1 MSTPLKI
8 PPRKLLWWQNLCS
21 ISFPRRALL
30 VCRWVEGTPSH
41 QRGAGA
47 ACSQFSVAPLRR
59 PYFLFWWFEYEKS
72 LYRRTLRTKPFISN
86 MRCRKW
92 KNQMCFLTSAF
103 CNCPYAAE
111 LKIEWFID
119 NMVKCCVSSCC
130 MWTLVNCCADINSKL
145 SPFQFVVWKHM
156 FQNRSGISSLD
167 KSCCSVSSLWL
178 VILKNLPTIK
188 YLLLR
193 SLLLFLISNCTMELH
208 LDLSSLGRKEK
219 QMKVYHSKY

>member
-1 MSTPLKI
+1 MCTNNTKVFCTLKNYLAEQVNNYLLEIAKKKEKEKKKMKEPLSFR
-8 PPRKLLWWQNLCS
+8 RKT
-21 ISFPRRALL
+21 
-30 VCRWVEGTPSH
+30 VG
-41 QRGAGA
+41 
-47 ACSQFSVAPLRR
+47 
-59 PYFLFWWFEYEKS
+59 
-72 LYRRTLRTKPFISN
+72 RTKPFISN

-130 MWTLVNCCADINSKL
+130 TWTLVNCCADINSKL